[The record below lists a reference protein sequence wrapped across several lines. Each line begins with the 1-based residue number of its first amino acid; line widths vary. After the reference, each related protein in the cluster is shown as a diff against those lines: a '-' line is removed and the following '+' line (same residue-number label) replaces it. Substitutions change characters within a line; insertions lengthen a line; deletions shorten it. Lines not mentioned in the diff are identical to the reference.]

1 MLRTAFKIAFLAL
14 LVAAG
19 TVGVYIYS
27 GADSDAQQIAQLRRE
42 AEQLQQIVQ
51 RLSAERRIAQVLV
64 TEQHRDEDG
73 QLITTLLFVEETRDG
88 RTLPPKQIVV
98 RGEHVYIDA
107 LVIKFEQPYLESG
120 DALRGQSIALFD
132 KIFGS
137 AQTPEEA
144 TRIDTPGRIPEIY
157 RNTDPV
163 ISQFEQSLWNQFWE
177 LARDPRQAA
186 QAGVRVAHGQSVY
199 GPFEPDMLYT
209 LTIETNGNISM
220 SAQPVPAVYRE
231 AMKRR

>member
-1 MLRTAFKIAFLAL
+1 MVRTAVKIVFLAA
-14 LVAAG
+14 LVLAGAAG
-19 TVGVYIYS
+19 IYIYS
-27 GADSDAQQIAQLRRE
+27 GANSDARQIAELRRE
-42 AEQLQQIVQ
+42 TEQLQQIVS

-64 TEQHRDEDG
+64 TDQQRDDAG
-73 QLITTLLFVEETRDG
+73 ILVTTLLFVEETRDG

-98 RGEHVYIDA
+98 RGDHAYIDA
-107 LVIKFEQPYLESG
+107 LVIKFDKPYLESG

-137 AQTPEEA
+137 AQAPDDA

-163 ISQFEQSLWNQFWE
+163 ISQFEQSLWDQFWE
-177 LARDPRQAA
+177 LAANPAQAA

-199 GPFEPDMLYT
+199 GPFESDKLYI

-220 SAQPVPAVYRE
+220 TAQPVPAVYRE
-231 AMKRR
+231 AMRR